1 VAFVPG
7 AAAGAAGAGG
17 GGVWASEV
25 AASRRDAQRSVM
37 GRRFMGSPLR
47 DWLGRSRST
56 SLLGEGEIGQL
67 AGDGTQYEKGDRFS
81 NDCDGQLRAS

>member
-1 VAFVPG
+1 
-7 AAAGAAGAGG
+7 
-17 GGVWASEV
+17 
-25 AASRRDAQRSVM
+25 
-37 GRRFMGSPLR
+37 LR